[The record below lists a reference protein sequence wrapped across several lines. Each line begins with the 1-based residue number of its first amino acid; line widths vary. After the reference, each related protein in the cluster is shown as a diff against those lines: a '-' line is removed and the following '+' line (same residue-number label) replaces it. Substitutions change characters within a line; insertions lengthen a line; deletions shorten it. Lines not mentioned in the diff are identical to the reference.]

1 MKQLGERPMNMNYII
16 NMIIRQIMNRVIRK
30 GNDSGMIAG
39 SDMFLNAVVNNH
51 HRAKSTTTVTQQ
63 GAITAANG

>member
-1 MKQLGERPMNMNYII
+1 MNMNHII

-30 GNDSGMIAG
+30 GINSGM
-39 SDMFLNAVVNNH
+39 NAVANNH